1 MYHYVYE
8 IHYSTGKKYIGARS
22 CKCPPEEDTLYLGS
36 SKHTPDDQVVRKI
49 ILGVFTSRK
58 EAIAKEIEL
67 HNLYDVARNPM
78 FYNQAK
84 QTSTGFDTSGKHL
97 VFTEEHKNKIRNA
110 LKGRKRPSEVI
121 AKMSASKKGKPNRT
135 IWTEEM
141 RKHNS
146 DVLKGRP
153 NKYKG
158 KTFSDE
164 ECTRLYRSRSKY
176 PFPIYF
182 ININTGE
189 EKYCTCKELANYL
202 YPKEDKNRLAKV
214 TNAVSQHNNVKSIA
228 GWIVH
233 PKDPHTE
240 LVSVHKFTRKR
251 FLRKLIALGLTTQVE
266 Y

>member
-1 MYHYVYE
+1 ME
-8 IHYSTGKKYIGARS
+8 
-22 CKCPPEEDTLYLGS
+22 
-36 SKHTPDDQVVRKI
+36 
-49 ILGVFTSRK
+49 
-58 EAIAKEIEL
+58 
-67 HNLYDVARNPM
+67 
-78 FYNQAK
+78 
-84 QTSTGFDTSGKHL
+84 
-97 VFTEEHKNKIRNA
+97 
-110 LKGRKRPSEVI
+110 
-121 AKMSASKKGKPNRT
+121 
-135 IWTEEM
+135 
-141 RKHNS
+141 NS